1 MGCIICNILEL
12 FAKMEDRE
20 FEKIVNRKRYKYL
33 NSEKEI
39 EEYKEALKNEICND
53 IAINHPE
60 MVERINQIY
69 AKLKKEKQNA

>member
-12 FAKMEDRE
+12 FAKMKDRE

-39 EEYKEALKNEICND
+39 EKYKEDLKNEICND
-53 IAINHPE
+53 IAVNHPE

-69 AKLKKEKQNA
+69 KKHSKEKD

>member
-12 FAKMEDRE
+12 FAKMKDKE
-20 FEKIVNRKRYKYL
+20 FEKIINRKKYKHL

-39 EEYKEALKNEICND
+39 EKYKEALKNEICND

-60 MVERINQIY
+60 MVKRINQIY
-69 AKLKKEKQNA
+69 KKHSKKED

>member
-33 NSEKEI
+33 NFKKEI
-39 EEYKEALKNEICND
+39 EEYKEDLKNEICND
-53 IAINHPE
+53 IAVNHPK
-60 MVERINQIY
+60 MVEKINQIY